1 MRFEGPDIS
10 QIVAWTGFVLSA
22 AVILAVLAK

>member
-10 QIVAWTGFVLSA
+10 QIVALAGFVLSA
-22 AVILAVLAK
+22 AVILAILGT